1 MFKKVNHKDY
11 IQTIVNNKENEYIL
25 KHQYCTNLYYL
36 LEKDRPDLPQSTIRK
51 IMGMIYENNFT
62 FIDHCYTDKE
72 YFLSIVNEG
81 LELLS
86 DTSDTSTSKVEVGK
100 NPLIILK
107 EEKFKYSLQLYNKLQ
122 QMHPSMPNLIVGKI
136 IGMIGENSLEFICL
150 LVQNEFDFLIIIKEA
165 LDILMNATDKEAISF
180 YKNNKYDIQ
189 NSYNIIVSN
198 FIDNEIDRKN
208 YLLECIQFKFTSYYK
223 FAIENSNEKN
233 TKKLMFSD
241 STKIS
246 ESIIIEMINILFELS
261 IEELEKIIFNISY
274 FKLKCRE
281 AINKLRNSV
290 SKSPQDYPSINLMK
304 INTVVN
310 AYFLAP

>member
-1 MFKKVNHKDY
+1 M
-11 IQTIVNNKENEYIL
+11 NK
-25 KHQYCTNLYYL
+25 
-36 LEKDRPDLPQSTIRK
+36 
-51 IMGMIYENNFT
+51 
-62 FIDHCYTDKE
+62 
-72 YFLSIVNEG
+72 
-81 LELLS
+81 
-86 DTSDTSTSKVEVGK
+86 
-100 NPLIILK
+100 
-107 EEKFKYSLQLYNKLQ
+107 
-122 QMHPSMPNLIVGKI
+122 
-136 IGMIGENSLEFICL
+136 
-150 LVQNEFDFLIIIKEA
+150 
-165 LDILMNATDKEAISF
+165 
-180 YKNNKYDIQ
+180 
-189 NSYNIIVSN
+189 
-198 FIDNEIDRKN
+198 DNETDRKN

-223 FAIENSNEKN
+223 FAIENTNEKN